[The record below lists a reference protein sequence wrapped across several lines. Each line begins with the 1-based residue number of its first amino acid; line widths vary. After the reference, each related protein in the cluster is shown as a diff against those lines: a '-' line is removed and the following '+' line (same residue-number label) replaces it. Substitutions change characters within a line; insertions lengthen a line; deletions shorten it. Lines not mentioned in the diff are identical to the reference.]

1 LNGSTFMDLNAFL
14 NLLPATGLPVL
25 PAPGTMRLALHGA
38 WAIVLGCGALL
49 VAGRLTRPYR
59 WGLAALAMA
68 WTLWPGPASPA
79 YWLGLAFQAPS
90 MMTAVMGLG
99 WLVDHARRAPG
110 VGSVPVQPGGPALKI
125 LAAAGVVLGWIL
137 LLDTL
142 AWLPVSVYAW
152 GFGSV
157 TFAAAVLFTLLLWLL
172 GDAALGCRNAPGR
185 MVFCVPL
192 SVLALFA
199 LTRWPTGN
207 LWDALIDPWLWV
219 ALQLG
224 WLISAARRLARR
236 PPAAT
241 RA

>member
-1 LNGSTFMDLNAFL
+1 MDLNAFW
-14 NLLPATGLPVL
+14 NLLSATGSPVL

-59 WGLAALAMA
+59 WSLAVLVMA

-79 YWLGLAFQAPS
+79 HWLGLAFQTPS
-90 MMTAVMGLG
+90 LMTAVLGLG

-110 VGSVPVQPGGPALKI
+110 AGGAAMESGGGPALKI
-125 LAAAGVVLGWIL
+125 LVAAGVVLGWIL

-152 GFGSV
+152 GFSSA
-157 TFAAAVLFTLLLWLL
+157 TFAAAVLFTLLLWLAV
-172 GDAALGCRNAPGR
+172 GAANGSRQAPGLR
-185 MVFCVPL
+185 AFCLLL

-199 LTRWPTGN
+199 LTRLPSGN
-207 LWDALIDPWLWV
+207 VWDALIDPWLWV

-224 WLISAARRLARR
+224 WLISAARRRLARR